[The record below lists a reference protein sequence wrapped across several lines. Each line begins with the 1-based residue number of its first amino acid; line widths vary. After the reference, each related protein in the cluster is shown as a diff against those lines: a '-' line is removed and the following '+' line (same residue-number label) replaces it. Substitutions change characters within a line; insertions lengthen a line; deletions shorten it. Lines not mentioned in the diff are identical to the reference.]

1 MKITFFDTETTG
13 VPHSYKLPP
22 EQYTRIG
29 YTAFIQTNKG
39 KVFKSMPS
47 IVKPEGF
54 EIPEAASA
62 IHGITTDHAL
72 LHGIELK
79 QVMTEFGKAWR
90 DSDVIVA
97 HNLAFDS
104 KIVDG
109 EAWLLWG
116 KYFITNKPHFCT
128 MQNTTDLLQIPGPYG
143 YKFPKLMELH
153 EYLFDQ
159 SFDGA
164 HDALADVTATMNCYF
179 ELEKRGLINKILL
192 P

>member
-1 MKITFFDTETTG
+1 MNIK
-13 VPHSYKLPP
+13 HKL
-22 EQYTRIG
+22 EL
-29 YTAFIQTNKG
+29 N
-39 KVFKSMPS
+39 FKSA
-47 IVKPEGF
+47 VGF
-54 EIPEAASA
+54 FSFFSSTNVETKNVCPIAYN
-62 IHGITTDHAL
+62 
-72 LHGIELK
+72 
-79 QVMTEFGKAWR
+79 F
-90 DSDVIVA
+90 
-97 HNLAFDS
+97 AFDS

-109 EAWLLWG
+109 EAWRLWG